1 MGAGVVVGVFWGLVL
16 SALVVTVV
24 SLSAPLPPRSDQA
37 AGAPV
42 EIAPETATETE
53 TETAS
58 GAPAPQAEADES
70 VEIAEPETPQSVDTA
85 SDDAADSDAD
95 ASPSV
100 PHSVPP
106 AVAALEGAQPGPSLD
121 PESGAASEGI
131 PLPAGPSSTAPRRR
145 RRRFCRAPMTRCR
158 SDPRPPPR

>member
-121 PESGAASEGI
+121 PESGSGLRGHSAARRVRVQ
-131 PLPAGPSSTAPRRR
+131 PPPRRR
-145 RRRFCRAPMTRCR
+145 R
-158 SDPRPPPR
+158 PPVLPGHR